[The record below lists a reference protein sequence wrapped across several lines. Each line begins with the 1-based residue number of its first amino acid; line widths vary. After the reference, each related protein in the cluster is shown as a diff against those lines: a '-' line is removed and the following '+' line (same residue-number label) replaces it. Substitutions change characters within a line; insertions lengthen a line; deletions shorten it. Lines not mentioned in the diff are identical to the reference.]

1 MLGVGFN
8 EQKRFYA
15 LTVTGFFF
23 KPSRTSSTW
32 AKCGSANDGFPIPE
46 GLNYYCFKH
55 SSEKYAVLR
64 VNNSVKSKTDSKE
77 TGVVSASAV
86 VFASATPT
94 SSTIKNFTSASY
106 DTSTG
111 YQTSNSSMYA
121 HQWID
126 CNVFGITLTNFDEY
140 QHAWI
145 QQPTGTYKLYIA
157 YYTSTYNATGTGI
170 TGFKV
175 P

>member
-1 MLGVGFN
+1 MLGFGFN

-32 AKCGSANDGFPIPE
+32 AKCGSANDRAPIPA
-46 GLNYYCFKH
+46 GLSYYCLKH
-55 SSEKYAVLR
+55 SNGKYAVLR

-86 VFASATPT
+86 VFASGTPT
-94 SSTIKNFTSASY
+94 SQTIKNFTSAIY
-106 DTSTG
+106 DT
-111 YQTSNSSMYA
+111 TSNDPTAFFAKS
-121 HQWID
+121 WID
-126 CNVFGITLTNFDEY
+126 CNLFGIELDSITNLY

-145 QQPTGTYKLYIA
+145 QQPNDTHKMCIA
-157 YYTSTYNATGTGI
+157 YYTIDNTATGTGI